1 MTDLARADE
10 QLAETAE
17 QLRVVA
23 EIMPQFIWIA
33 APDGTILYF
42 NRPWIEYT
50 GVDLEAMRREGV
62 KNVVHPDDLNLTWE
76 RWNDALLTGNPYEI
90 EYRLR
95 NVSTGTYRWF
105 IARAVPARDASG
117 EIARWIGTATDVDA
131 QKRASDRL
139 RFLLDASAALNASLD
154 VDAVCATLAR
164 IAIERIADWCFV
176 VLKNAEGR
184 YETRAI
190 AHRDQHRV
198 EQLERLRDRYTV
210 QNGTPF
216 DRAIRRN
223 IPILAPTI
231 DERELA
237 GAARDEE
244 LLRVLEGL
252 QMRSAMLVP
261 LATESG
267 VVYGGMAL
275 ASAESARSY
284 TAGDLEVAEMVAHR
298 AAAAIHTASAF
309 ERERMRSQRFH
320 FIAQASELLVRAAD
334 MQSML
339 DRLTEFIVTEMADLA
354 YVVLVEDRETLRT
367 VACAHA
373 DPAKVLIADRLRGR
387 RTLRLN
393 AEEKALSML
402 AQHRTIVQND
412 LRIDSVIANM
422 WEYLAPDVRALDI
435 RSAITVPLF
444 SRGETLGALVVY
456 WCSRD
461 RTYDDDD
468 AHVLTDVGRR
478 LSIAIDHQRTI
489 ERERR
494 IAAVLQ
500 QALLP
505 QPGML
510 PVTPGLRFAANYQP
524 SSQELDVGGDWY
536 DALTL
541 TDGSIMVSVGDVCGR
556 GLHAAGLMGKLRQ
569 AIGMAAL
576 YERDPARILDAIDF
590 QLRSRRSTSIV
601 TAFVGIIDP
610 SRRSMRYA
618 GAGHPPA
625 LLRRE
630 GEIYELRSTGL
641 PLGLRENEGQQSED
655 VDLRGSDI
663 LVLYTDGLTEATR
676 DVLFGEQRLAFLVAS
691 EAISCVRN
699 PAAFLCEAIL
709 PPDAQ
714 DDTAVLT
721 VAFGEPTSWSF
732 DAENAEAA
740 RDARSELAAY
750 LRDRAPQNADIAAA
764 EVVFGE
770 LVGNVVRHA
779 PGPIEVQVEWT
790 GPKPI
795 LHVIDRGHG
804 FLRDPSLP
812 ADPLCENG
820 RGLYIVSRLTDA
832 LRIER
837 VAGYGNH
844 VAAVLRL

>member
-1 MTDLARADE
+1 MTDLARTDE
-10 QLAETAE
+10 QLAETNE

-42 NRPWIEYT
+42 NRPWIDYT
-50 GVDLEAMRREGV
+50 GVDLGAMQHEGV
-62 KNVVHPDDLNLTWE
+62 KNVVHPDDLDLTWE
-76 RWNDALLTGNPYEI
+76 RWKDALVTGNPYEI

-95 NVSTGTYRWF
+95 NASTGTYRWF
-105 IARAVPARDASG
+105 IARAVPYRDASG
-117 EIARWIGTATDVDA
+117 EIVRWIGTATDIDA

-139 RFLLDASAALNASLD
+139 RFLLDASTALNASLD

-176 VLKNAEGR
+176 VLKNGDGR

-190 AHRDQHRV
+190 AHRDQRRV
-198 EQLERLRDRYTV
+198 AQLERLRNRYPV
-210 QNGTPF
+210 QNGTPL

-231 DERELA
+231 NEHELA

-244 LLRVLEGL
+244 FLRILESL

-284 TAGDLEVAEMVAHR
+284 SAGDLEVAEMVAHR
-298 AAAAIHTASAF
+298 AAAAIHTATAF
-309 ERERMRSQRFH
+309 ERERMRSQRLH
-320 FIAQASELLVRAAD
+320 FIAQASELLVQAAD

-373 DPAKVLIADRLRGR
+373 DPLKVLIADRLRGR
-387 RTLRLN
+387 RTLRLD

-402 AQHRTIVQND
+402 AQHRTIMQND
-412 LRIDSVIANM
+412 LQMDAVLANM

-435 RSAITVPLF
+435 RSAITTPLF

-461 RTYDDDD
+461 RTYDEED
-468 AHVLTDVGRR
+468 ARVLTDVGRR
-478 LSIAIDHQRTI
+478 LSIAIDHQRTM

-524 SSQELDVGGDWY
+524 SSQELEVGGDWY

-576 YERDPARILDAIDF
+576 YEQDPARILDAIDF
-590 QLRSRRSTSIV
+590 QLRSRRSTAIV

-610 SRRSMRYA
+610 ARRSMRYA

-630 GEIYELRSTGL
+630 GEICELRSTGL
-641 PLGLRENEGQQSED
+641 PLGLREDERQESDD
-655 VDLRGSDI
+655 VDLRGSDL
-663 LVLYTDGLTEATR
+663 LVLYTDGLTEATH

-740 RDARSELAAY
+740 HDARSELAAY
-750 LRDRAPQNADIAAA
+750 LRERAPNDADIAAA
-764 EVVFGE
+764 ELVFGE

-790 GPKPI
+790 GPKPV

-820 RGLYIVSRLTDA
+820 RGLYIVSRLTDT